1 MADTAYEIRYT
12 GWDGL
17 DHNETHQGDAESIQR
32 HITFLEERGAQLI
45 RMDEIRV
52 EDIQGYC
59 FHHGPVGVSNDEYD
73 DEP

>member
-12 GWDGL
+12 DKNGL
-17 DHNETHQGDAESIQR
+17 TTETHMGDSELIVAR
-32 HITFLEERGAQLI
+32 LKERGAQRI
-45 RMDEIRV
+45 SMDEIRV

-59 FHHGPVGVSNDEYD
+59 FHHGPAGVSNDEYD